1 MAFESPV
8 RAERGLLPPGRDL
21 GICHQIRGAVLLII
35 PGFFHPEHIEV
46 QGVSM
51 SNIKNPLTM
60 FFYVLR
66 EFLEMTLIHLAL
78 CPQTPDESR
87 ETHDHAKAWPS
98 GRKGQLGIILPALP
112 LLRSRSELQL
122 PRNRW
127 FFFFYTVI

>member
-21 GICHQIRGAVLLII
+21 GFCHQIRGAVLLII
-35 PGFFHPEHIEV
+35 PGFFRYEHIKV

-51 SNIKNPLTM
+51 SNIKSPLVTV
-60 FFYVLR
+60 FCVLR

-87 ETHDHAKAWPS
+87 ETHDHAKALPS
-98 GRKGQLGIILPALP
+98 CQKGRTGKVRSALQT
-112 LLRSRSELQL
+112 LL
-122 PRNRW
+122 
-127 FFFFYTVI
+127 